1 MICWPIEYCSISCL
15 FKIKICFNRFF
26 WRRMNPVHRD
36 IIAGGLAGF
45 VVDVS
50 LFPIDTIKT
59 RFQSKAGFWDAG
71 GLKHIYRGLPIVS
84 AGSVPGSAIF
94 FTTYEG
100 IRRQKLANRQLSR
113 IKDSILAPSIGEMAA
128 CLVRVPIEVVK
139 QR

>member
-1 MICWPIEYCSISCL
+1 MV
-15 FKIKICFNRFF
+15 FF
-26 WRRMNPVHRD
+26 RMNPVHRD
-36 IIAGGLAGF
+36 VIAGGLAGF

-59 RFQSKAGFWDAG
+59 RFQSKTGFWAAG

-128 CLVRVPIEVVK
+128 CLVRVPVEVVK

>member
-1 MICWPIEYCSISCL
+1 
-15 FKIKICFNRFF
+15 
-26 WRRMNPVHRD
+26 MNPVHRD

-59 RFQSKAGFWDAG
+59 RFQSKAGFWAAG

-128 CLVRVPIEVVK
+128 CLVRVPVEVVK